1 MSPEPAADPRA
12 CSSHGAGPAP
22 GASCRAAGPCYYS
35 NEPELIRPVETQP
48 VLAQAWHQHRV
59 FTQLL
64 HWSWLVSG
72 RLGEWEE

>member
-1 MSPEPAADPRA
+1 MSA
-12 CSSHGAGPAP
+12 AP
-22 GASCRAAGPCYYS
+22 GADPAAPAATEPSHYS

-48 VLAQAWHQHRV
+48 VLAQPWHQQRI